1 MGAYFTAALNTMLPD
16 AVERA
21 GIATVHVLDQA
32 TLAGSLGNSRVWLSV
47 ESALLEQVTAYAH
60 RLMERLSKH
69 EPQTGVVEITDFD
82 AAIASVRE
90 YADKCAAIHWERQ
103 EGGKAFGEKQRA
115 IDQVRLSR
123 VTDDAVNEIGA
134 SKQVFASKSGQPQ
147 SVASTPALERV
158 PATPFELKLATDLD
172 IEFQRFANKWL
183 FPWHRIN
190 MPNRSMDVED
200 FKGGRIR
207 FGGILFDDQPQQIY
221 WLAVG
226 RYLSL
231 KAHEIMQS
239 WDVET
244 RGYPLRQRASS
255 LDRAEGLL
263 SSFAG
268 QVVGK
273 ALDTD
278 RKLRGRG
285 YPKKDTPHWAGKQD
299 VSAKAEIMRLAQAHR
314 DLLAAQPHAQEKG
327 RAVPTVTA
335 EDFRTQAQHEAS
347 RALSR
352 LNDAVR
358 GIEAKR
364 AAKGGL
370 KSGPTAKMYAK
381 AMVATLEEYLAYLTS
396 EVATFSAAG
405 VPRAELIEVAKECLA
420 TTRTSAR
427 ANNTITKLE
436 RMLGGT
442 APGKHLDDQGT
453 IFDAHAKASFAR
465 MGLALPSNS
474 GAKPPLI
481 VTEQYDVFISHAS
494 EDKPDFVDAF
504 VAALEARGLKVW
516 YDKLSLEWGGS
527 VRQQID
533 SGLANSRFGVVVLS
547 PAFMG
552 KYWPQAELDG
562 LLNLEA
568 TSGKRVLPIWHKIS
582 HSDVVA
588 FSPTVSGKLARETS
602 RVTVDQLADEVAKLS
617 GKSEG

>member
-1 MGAYFTAALNTMLPD
+1 MGAYFAAALQTMLPD
-16 AVERA
+16 AVEKA
-21 GIATVHVLDQA
+21 GIATVHVTSQS
-32 TLAGSLGNSRVWLSV
+32 TLAGAYGGSRMWLSV
-47 ESALLEQVTAYAH
+47 EGALFEQVTTYAH

-69 EPQTGVVEITDFD
+69 EPQTGVVEISDFD

-90 YADKCAAIHWERQ
+90 YADKCAAMFWERQ
-103 EGGKAFGEKQRA
+103 EGGKAFGNKQRA
-115 IDQVRLSR
+115 IDQVRLQR
-123 VTDDAVNEIGA
+123 VIDDAVNEIQA
-134 SKQVFASKSGQPQ
+134 TKQVFASKSGQAQ
-147 SVASTPALERV
+147 SVAPPPVPERV
-158 PATPFELKLATDLD
+158 PTTPFELKLATDLD

-183 FPWHRIN
+183 FPWHQIN
-190 MPNRSMDVED
+190 IPNRSMDVED

-244 RGYPLRQRASS
+244 RGYPVRQRASS

-268 QVVGK
+268 QIVGK

-278 RKLRGRG
+278 RALRGRG
-285 YPKKDTPHWAGKQD
+285 YPKKDTPHWAGRTD
-299 VSAKAEIMRLAQAHR
+299 VGAKAEIMLLAQAHR
-314 DLLAAQPHAQEKG
+314 DLLAAYPNEKG
-327 RAVPTVTA
+327 PAVPTVTA
-335 EDFRTQAQHEAS
+335 EDFRTQAQHEAR

-358 GIEAKR
+358 GIEAER
-364 AAKGGL
+364 AAEGGL
-370 KSGPTAKMYAK
+370 KSGPTVKMYAK
-381 AMVATLEEYLAYLTS
+381 AMVATLEEYLSYLTA
-396 EVATFSAAG
+396 EVTAFSVAG
-405 VPRAELIEVAKECLA
+405 APRAELIEVAKDCLA

-427 ANNTITKLE
+427 ANKTITKLE

-442 APGKHLDDQGT
+442 APGKHLDGQGT
-453 IFDAHAKASFAR
+453 IFDDHAKAIFAR
-465 MGLALPSNS
+465 FALGLPSNS
-474 GAKPPLI
+474 GAKPPPAI
-481 VTEQYDVFISHAS
+481 AEQHDVFISHAS
-494 EDKPDFVDAF
+494 EDKSDFVDAF

-547 PAFMG
+547 PAFVG
-552 KYWPQAELDG
+552 RYWPQAELDG

-568 TSGKRVLPIWHKIS
+568 TSGKRVLPIWHNIS
-582 HSDVVA
+582 HADVVK
-588 FSPTVSGKLARETS
+588 FSPTVSGKLARETTRS
-602 RVTVDQLADEVAKLS
+602 TVDQLADEVAKLCD
-617 GKSEG
+617 KTEG